1 MLYFDA
7 GYAGD
12 RCDTIVNECA
22 RDPCP
27 IFKICVPDASQTG
40 YSCQCPE
47 GFAGAACDV
56 DISKCH
62 DQNCYIARNPISF
75 SGKSYSQY
83 RIINKKSIEDQLSLS
98 LRVRTVQPTGE
109 YILFVLSVRYGSKKD
124 IALFLKT
131 YLKIYR
137 D

>member
-1 MLYFDA
+1 M
-7 GYAGD
+7 
-12 RCDTIVNECA
+12 
-22 RDPCP
+22 
-27 IFKICVPDASQTG
+27 
-40 YSCQCPE
+40 
-47 GFAGAACDV
+47 

-109 YILFVLSVRYGSKKD
+109 YLIILFVLSVRYGREKD
-124 IALFLKT
+124 IALFLKF
-131 YLKIYR
+131 YR
-137 D
+137 DWLNILVNLSAKNTH